1 MALDAY
7 PFERLVSTKELGKK
21 AGIMTTAKTATTAKR
36 APRKTAAKAQTAV
49 SAVSTD
55 DPQNLAGWTW
65 ERPQG
70 ADTFVSTGKG
80 PALGK
85 LTPRAL
91 ENLTELAQEGNTDS
105 ARRYW
110 IRRLA
115 QYGVTV
121 PFVSVDAS
129 E

>member
-1 MALDAY
+1 MAAN
-7 PFERLVSTKELGKK
+7 
-21 AGIMTTAKTATTAKR
+21 TTAAKPAVKR
-36 APRKTAAKAQTAV
+36 APRKTASKAQTTV
-49 SAVSTD
+49 SATSTD
-55 DPQNLAGWTW
+55 DPQNAAGWVW

-80 PALGK
+80 PALDK

-105 ARRYW
+105 ARQYW

-115 QYGVTV
+115 TYGVHV
-121 PFVSVDAS
+121 PFVSVES